1 MSPLTL
7 SRQRHRLL
15 IEGLGERTPP
25 LLRSRHFSVY
35 ALDGRQAERDPD
47 DILVVH
53 DFTAGQIDNNVAA
66 HVADE
71 LLPLLARLRPP
82 SAVPPSGYAYSENQ
96 TFERYVGA
104 IVRSMDGNERR
115 AWHRFYDNTLAAL
128 QAPAPQS
135 PGLATSMNGTAD
147 FIAAFR
153 VLYGRVAELAAE
165 VAANSILDVAT
176 CFGFLPLTL
185 AGQSNGNGHGTRTRI
200 VGCDLNPAL
209 VTLAEDYRRQRRV
222 PGTVFIR
229 GDILSDDAV
238 RELDPTGAGFDVVT
252 AIHLLEHLTED
263 ETLRAMDAL
272 WALSGRRLII
282 AVPFETV
289 PDARF
294 GHRRIFDR
302 ESLHAL
308 ERHVDGRP
316 HVFEDHGGWLV
327 IDRPHGSQTQN
338 QREALA

>member
-15 IEGLGERTPP
+15 IDGLGERTPP

-35 ALDGRQAERDPD
+35 ALDGRQAERDPE

-53 DFTAGQIDNNVAA
+53 DFTVEQIDNNVAA

-71 LLPLLARLRPP
+71 LLPLLARLQPP
-82 SAVPPSGYAYSENQ
+82 AAVQPSGYSYSESQ
-96 TFERYVGA
+96 RFERYVGA

-128 QAPAPQS
+128 QSPALQS
-135 PGLATSMNGTAD
+135 PGPAAVLNGGAD

-153 VLYGRVAELAAE
+153 AIYGRVAELAAQ

-185 AGQSNGNGHGTRTRI
+185 AGRSNGNGHGPRRRI

-209 VTLAEDYRRQRRV
+209 VTLADDYRRQRLV
-222 PGTVFIR
+222 PSTVFIR
-229 GDILSDDAV
+229 ADILSDAAA
-238 RELDPTGAGFDVVT
+238 RELDPVGAGFDVVT

-272 WALSGRRLII
+272 WALSKRRLII

-289 PDARF
+289 PDVRF
-294 GHRRIFDR
+294 GHRRVFDR
-302 ESLHAL
+302 DSLHAL
-308 ERHVDGRP
+308 GRHVDGRP
-316 HVFEDHGGWLV
+316 RVFEDHGGWLV
-327 IDRPHGSQTQN
+327 VDRPQGSQTLE

>member
-15 IEGLGERTPP
+15 IDGLGERTPP

-35 ALDGRQAERDPD
+35 ALDERQSERDPD

-53 DFTAGQIDNNVAA
+53 DFTAEQIDNNVAA
-66 HVADE
+66 HVANE

-82 SAVPPSGYAYSENQ
+82 AAVPPSSYAYSENQ

-128 QAPAPQS
+128 QS
-135 PGLATSMNGTAD
+135 PGPATAMNGSAD
-147 FIAAFR
+147 FIATFR
-153 VLYGRVAELAAE
+153 AIYGRVAELATE
-165 VAANSILDVAT
+165 VAAGSILDVAT
-176 CFGFLPLTL
+176 CFGFLPLHL
-185 AGQSNGNGHGTRTRI
+185 AGRSNGNGHGPRWRI

-209 VTLAEDYRRQRRV
+209 VALAEDYRRQRLV
-222 PGTVFIR
+222 PSTLFIR
-229 GDILSDDAV
+229 ADILSDAAT
-238 RELDPTGAGFDVVT
+238 RELDPASAGFDVVT

-263 ETLRAMDAL
+263 ETLRAMDVL

-289 PDARF
+289 PDGRF
-294 GHRRIFDR
+294 GHRRVFDS

-308 ERHVDGRP
+308 ARHVGGRP
-316 HVFEDHGGWLV
+316 KVFEDHGGWLV
-327 IDRPHGSQTQN
+327 IDRSHGSQTQKR
-338 QREALA
+338 REALA